1 VQLYPQRGWN
11 KRRSWYASLPLD
23 VLSSKTMF
31 EIMFELFD
39 LGDPRLE
46 QSHFR
51 LFSAVHLKKGEV
63 HIDNSFIFANV
74 AGRLDGAVHTAG
86 GEIKYYNVKQ
96 V

>member
-1 VQLYPQRGWN
+1 MSEMMCSMFDPSD
-11 KRRSWYASLPLD
+11 RR
-23 VLSSKTMF
+23 V
-31 EIMFELFD
+31 
-39 LGDPRLE
+39 E
-46 QSHFR
+46 QSNFR
-51 LFSAVHLKKGEV
+51 SFSAVHLKKGEV

>member
-1 VQLYPQRGWN
+1 
-11 KRRSWYASLPLD
+11 
-23 VLSSKTMF
+23 MF
-31 EIMFELFD
+31 EIKFELFD
-39 LGDPRLE
+39 LSDPRLE